1 MIAPLGSAVAA
12 HHQPA
17 RHSGRLRGYF
27 HGLLTRA
34 RRVRP
39 CDDGRVLVRTAG
51 VADYAERGERVRRV
65 APDEAAVL
73 PLPNVEWTRDARRQL
88 SHLHA
93 VAEVTRRAHRVGD
106 PIAGVVERE
115 LRHVTDRNRCASSEI
130 HQFQHR
136 SGRARA
142 GARRGSSCTR
152 ACTRPC
158 TCTRACAP
166 RRTVQ
171 HGEPIGLVTRET
183 EAAHALE
190 LALRSRRQL
199 DDGQFRTDSGGSAG
213 CRGRTT
219 AATPASPAA
228 PGGVRA
234 RILEKRHPLVVSGDG
249 RVRGT
254 SRAAASARGAG
265 RGTTG
270 RGIPDRKA
278 QFPRAGRRSA
288 HHDFG
293 VAFVRR
299 EDVGKPP
306 AVIRERRR
314 ANPLPGEQIV
324 QRELPARGR
333 RRRPLGDG
341 RAARGAERQVGVG
354 VRDRRRGR
362 LLCPR
367 RKRER

>member
-1 MIAPLGSAVAA
+1 M
-12 HHQPA
+12 
-17 RHSGRLRGYF
+17 
-27 HGLLTRA
+27 

-39 CDDGRVLVRTAG
+39 RDDGRVLVRTTG
-51 VADYAERGERVRRV
+51 VADHAERGERVRRV

-88 SHLHA
+88 PDLHA

-115 LRHVTDRNRCASSEI
+115 LRHVADRNGCASSEI

-142 GARRGSSCTR
+142 GARRNRSRT
-152 ACTRPC
+152 C
-158 TCTRACAP
+158 TCTRTRTAACACACTR

-171 HGEPIGLVTRET
+171 HGEPIGLVTCEM

-199 DDGQFRTDSGGSAG
+199 DDGQFRTGSGGSAC

-228 PGGVRA
+228 PAGARA
-234 RILEKRHPLVVSGDG
+234 RVLEKRHPLVVSGDG
-249 RVRGT
+249 WVRGT

-354 VRDRRRGR
+354 VRDRRRGG
-362 LLCPR
+362 LLCPH
-367 RKRER
+367 RKRGR